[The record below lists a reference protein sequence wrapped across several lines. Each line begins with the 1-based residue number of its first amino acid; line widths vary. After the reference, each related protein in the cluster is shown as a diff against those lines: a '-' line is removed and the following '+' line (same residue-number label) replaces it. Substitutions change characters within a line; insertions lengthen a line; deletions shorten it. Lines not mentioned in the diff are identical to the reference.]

1 MTNRSRCALMSRGRK
16 SKTKSSLPC
25 STGSDCPPASAGSAA
40 SASAPA
46 NVANE
51 TRSPK
56 FDFMNSAIFVF
67 SSSGEGK
74 GGGGFCSMCRD
85 YMIAPK
91 IYHPKDGCKSDSQG
105 QNSFILP
112 GMQVPST
119 PLNNDRGLAAAGC

>member
-1 MTNRSRCALMSRGRK
+1 MTNRSRCALISRGRK

-25 STGSDCPPASAGSAA
+25 STGSDSLPASAGSAA
-40 SASAPA
+40 SAPV
-46 NVANE
+46 NVAKE

-67 SSSGEGK
+67 SSSGEGN
-74 GGGGFCSMCRD
+74 GGGGFCSMFRD
-85 YMIAPK
+85 QTTAPK

-112 GMQVPST
+112 RMQVSKR
-119 PLNNDRGLAAAGC
+119 PLRSG